1 MNQANQTAAASANTQ
16 NAAAPKPE
24 PKIFTTIDGNT
35 LMAQEYEPLQF
46 AIEKILPHGI
56 FVFAGSP
63 KVGKS
68 WLTLD
73 MCQAISTGSKL
84 WDFNTTQ
91 GEALYLALEDKYS
104 RLQGRLKQMKADN
117 KDISRLHLTT
127 ASWGMQSGLFE
138 AVHNYITAYPETN
151 FIAIDTLE
159 KIRDGGKTQD
169 VYSCDYADMSKLR
182 EITDKHKITL
192 LLVHHT
198 RKMYDPDPL
207 NTVSGS
213 TGLIGAVDGA
223 FVLVKD
229 KRTGNKAK
237 LIISN
242 RDTESFCFDLR
253 FDPDNCRW
261 DFMGNSTESGADD
274 EDAFCFLLNDFLQDE
289 WSGTA
294 TDLCNELKTVSADFN
309 LTASTISRQ
318 LNASE
323 GLLKKDY
330 GIVVERDRNTK
341 AKRIFLRRAEQ

>member
-1 MNQANQTAAASANTQ
+1 MNELNHNAATDVAQ
-16 NAAAPKPE
+16 NAE
-24 PKIFTTIDGNT
+24 PKVFHTIDGNS

-46 AIEKILPHGI
+46 AIERILPHGI

-73 MCQAISTGSKL
+73 MCQAISTGGRL
-84 WDFNTTQ
+84 WDFAAVQ
-91 GEALYLALEDKYS
+91 GNVLYLALEDKYS
-104 RLQGRLKQMKADN
+104 RLQGRLKQMEVDRL
-117 KDISRLHLTT
+117 DISRLHLTT

-138 AVHNYITAYPETN
+138 AVYNFIDTYPSTN

-159 KIRDGGKTQD
+159 KIRDSGRDSD
-169 VYSCDYADMSKLR
+169 VYSCDYSDMSKLR
-182 EITDKHKITL
+182 EITDRHKLTL

-223 FVLVKD
+223 LVLAKD
-229 KRTGNKAK
+229 RRTGNKAK
-237 LIISN
+237 LTISN

-253 FDPDNCRW
+253 FESDTCRW
-261 DFMGNSTESGADD
+261 NFIGNSAEDSDD
-274 EDAFCFLLNDFLQDE
+274 EDALCFLLNDFLQDE

-294 TDLCNELKTVSADFN
+294 TDLCNELKSLDTNFS
-309 LTASTISRQ
+309 LIPTTLSKQ
-318 LNASE
+318 LNTSNS
-323 GLLKKDY
+323 LLKKDY
-330 GIVVERDRNTK
+330 GIIFDRDRSKKT
-341 AKRIFLRRAEQ
+341 KRIFLHRTEQ

>member
-1 MNQANQTAAASANTQ
+1 MNEQRNPTPNPAAHQTQQTPLP
-16 NAAAPKPE
+16 PKPE
-24 PKIFTTIDGNT
+24 PKVFATIDGNM

-73 MCQAISTGSKL
+73 MCQAISTGGKL
-84 WDFNTTQ
+84 WDFNATQ

-104 RLQGRLKQMKADN
+104 RLQGRLKQMEAN
-117 KDISRLHLTT
+117 RQDISRLHLTT
-127 ASWGMQSGLFE
+127 AAFGMQSGLFE
-138 AVHNYITAYPETN
+138 AVYNFIAKHPNTN

-182 EITDKHKITL
+182 AITDKHKLTL

-229 KRTGNKAK
+229 KRTSNKAK

-253 FDPDNCRW
+253 FDPDICRLDNW
-261 DFMGNSTESGADD
+261 DKQPEITLKLRIAPEMTYRVHDDFIESEVEKQADGSFIVTATLTEDNWVYG
-274 EDAFCFLLNDFLQDE
+274 FLLSYGRHIEVLEPKRIRDN
-289 WSGTA
+289 
-294 TDLCNELKTVSADFN
+294 LKAETQE
-309 LTASTISRQ
+309 I
-318 LNASE
+318 
-323 GLLKKDY
+323 LKKY
-330 GIVVERDRNTK
+330 
-341 AKRIFLRRAEQ
+341 L